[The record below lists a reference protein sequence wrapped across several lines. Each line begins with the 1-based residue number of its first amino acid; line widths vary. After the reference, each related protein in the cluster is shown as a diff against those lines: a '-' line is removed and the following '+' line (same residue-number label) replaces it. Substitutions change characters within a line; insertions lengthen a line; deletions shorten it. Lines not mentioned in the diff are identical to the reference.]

1 MKKLKPEPSA
11 AIFLRHNFV
20 DESTCSEWLA
30 AVKAGRQ
37 TAATI
42 ANAKGHSVVD
52 ERARRTLSVAVDKGV
67 EDVVQRRFSD
77 LLPEIR
83 EYFGVCISLVQDPQ
97 FLMYSRGDHFR
108 PHQDS
113 SVLPV
118 HGQELLSRR
127 VSVVLFL
134 NRRTQLPEQ
143 GAYCG
148 GDLVLYMPRIGAA
161 PRVQVHGQAGLLVAF
176 LSSVFHEVRPVT
188 HGERYTVVSWYA
200 QGA

>member
-1 MKKLKPEPSA
+1 MNKTPEQSA
-11 AIFLRHNFV
+11 AVLVRHNFV
-20 DESTCSEWLA
+20 DESTCSDWLA

-42 ANAKGHSVVD
+42 ANAKGDSVVD

-67 EDVVQRRFSD
+67 EDKARHRFSD

-83 EYFGVCISLVQDPQ
+83 KHFGVSISIVQEPQ

-113 SVLPV
+113 SVLPA
-118 HGQELLSRR
+118 HGQELMARR
-127 VSVVLFL
+127 VSIVLFL
-134 NRRTQLPEQ
+134 NERTQLPEQ

-161 PRVQVHGQAGLLVAF
+161 PRIQVHGKPGLLVAF
-176 LSSVFHEVRPVT
+176 LSTVFHEVRPVT